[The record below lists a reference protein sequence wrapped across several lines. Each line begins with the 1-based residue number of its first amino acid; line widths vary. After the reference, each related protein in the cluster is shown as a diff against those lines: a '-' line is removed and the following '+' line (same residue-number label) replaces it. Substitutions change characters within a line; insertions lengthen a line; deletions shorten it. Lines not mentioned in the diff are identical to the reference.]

1 MFNKIFLIFLF
12 YILQFHASSALSN
25 IIIDKTHASLG
36 VLGEVRVLITDD
48 AKDNMQITEI
58 SE

>member
-1 MFNKIFLIFLF
+1 MFKKIFLIFLF

-25 IIIDKTHASLG
+25 IIVDKTHASLG
-36 VLGEVRVLITDD
+36 VLGEVGVLITND
-48 AKDNMQITEI
+48 AKNYMQITEI

>member
-1 MFNKIFLIFLF
+1 MFKKIFLIFLF

-25 IIIDKTHASLG
+25 IIVDKTHASLG
-36 VLGEVRVLITDD
+36 MLGEVRVLITDD
-48 AKDNMQITEI
+48 AKNYMQISEI

>member
-1 MFNKIFLIFLF
+1 MFKKIFLIFLF

-25 IIIDKTHASLG
+25 IIVDKTHASLG
-36 VLGEVRVLITDD
+36 VIGEVGVLIADD
-48 AKDNMQITEI
+48 AKDNMEITEI

>member
-36 VLGEVRVLITDD
+36 VLGEVGVLITDD

>member
-1 MFNKIFLIFLF
+1 MFKKIFLIFLF

-25 IIIDKTHASLG
+25 IIVDKTHAYLG
-36 VLGEVRVLITDD
+36 VLGEVGVLITDD

>member
-1 MFNKIFLIFLF
+1 MFKKIFLIFLF
-12 YILQFHASSALSN
+12 SILQFHSSSALSN

-36 VLGEVRVLITDD
+36 VPGEVRVLITDD
-48 AKDNMQITEI
+48 AKDYIQITEI